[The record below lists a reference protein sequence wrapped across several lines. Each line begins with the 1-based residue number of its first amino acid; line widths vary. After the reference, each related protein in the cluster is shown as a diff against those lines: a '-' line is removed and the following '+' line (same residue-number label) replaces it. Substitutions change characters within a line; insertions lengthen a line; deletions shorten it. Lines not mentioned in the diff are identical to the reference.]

1 MAEVLN
7 RKYTPPDNS
16 EGEKQQEAERKSQE
30 YLKLAKENPHKL
42 TEEIKKNPKTEPLL
56 RQILW
61 DTEYERIK
69 DLNPNKLSEDTDI
82 AKMQWEIYSFVDI
95 NPETDRNPTKDK
107 FIKWLIDSIIVGNAE
122 LAMKIIETK
131 WAILKNMIQ
140 EIFSWEWLKNIAEW
154 FWKSVMEL
162 FSGDAYKTGK
172 SLGELWLITVGSWA
186 GWFVL
191 KRLWKWA
198 MKTGEKVAIKAEKE
212 TIVSQGLQKWGKGVE
227 VLWKVVQAPYNIA
240 EAWVKKAWWAIRDGV
255 RWTSEVIGN
264 IPSVQKVAEPL
275 KRVISESKERL
286 SEESRRVM
294 ETTKER
300 AKEVLALASVPIL
313 IGSKDG
319 AEGIWKL
326 RGQIWAVGDLEG
338 IKPFS
343 KEKQPSVHES
353 VKIPERSRTLYEDP
367 SYVFLASEKYQKF
380 REAFPNLSQN
390 DIIGEGNNAIILQ
403 HPDKNLVIKIAKEW
417 NVDKLDVEFKNHEAF
432 RNKLF
437 SLQQVLKDKP
447 EYGFIQ
453 KFKIP
458 EVISIDS
465 INWIYEME
473 KVHWLS
479 LKTLVIIEH
488 HKDAL
493 KDLPQWW
500 HNGLTDNQ
508 VDILLHERWLQTYP
522 KNTTE
527 DRRMW
532 KNQVDIDFMV
542 DIERAGSNAIEGNPD
557 IKWIEKLFL
566 SRWFNHWDLHWWNI
580 MQGDDGNLY
589 IIDFWRSKITP

>member
-1 MAEVLN
+1 MTEVLN

-16 EGEKQQEAERKSQE
+16 EGEKQQESERNSQE

-42 TEEIKKNPKTEPLL
+42 TEEIKKNPQTEPLL

-61 DTEYERIK
+61 DAEYERIK
-69 DLNPNKLSEDTDI
+69 DLNPNKLSEDTGI

-172 SLGELWLITVGSWA
+172 SLWELGLITVGSWA

-255 RWTSEVIGN
+255 RWTSEAIGN
-264 IPSVQKVAEPL
+264 MPSIQKVTEPL
-275 KRVISESKERL
+275 KKIISENKEKL
-286 SEESRRVM
+286 SEGSRRVM

-313 IGSKDG
+313 VGSKDG

-326 RGQIWAVGDLEG
+326 RGQIWAIGDLEG

-343 KEKQPSVHES
+343 KEVEKMRWKAEFPPDIQKYIDISSKE
-353 VKIPERSRTLYEDP
+353 IYSRFEYLRHYEKE
-367 SYVFLASEKYQKF
+367 LGE
-380 REAFPNLSQN
+380 LSS
-390 DIIGEGNNAIILQ
+390 DRILGYGKNAIIVT
-403 HPDKNLVIKIAKEW
+403 DKNNPNLAIKIAQKR
-417 NVDKLDVEFKNHEAF
+417 NPYDFDGPVDSIGDEIKNH
-432 RNKLF
+432 
-437 SLQQVLKDKP
+437 
-447 EYGFIQ
+447 
-453 KFKIP
+453 
-458 EVISIDS
+458 
-465 INWIYEME
+465 
-473 KVHWLS
+473 
-479 LKTLVIIEH
+479 
-488 HKDAL
+488 
-493 KDLPQWW
+493 
-500 HNGLTDNQ
+500 
-508 VDILLHERWLQTYP
+508 
-522 KNTTE
+522 
-527 DRRMW
+527 
-532 KNQVDIDFMV
+532 
-542 DIERAGSNAIEGNPD
+542 
-557 IKWIEKLFL
+557 
-566 SRWFNHWDLHWWNI
+566 
-580 MQGDDGNLY
+580 
-589 IIDFWRSKITP
+589 SKILSIMPEAYDNAPPRWNCFLP